1 MNAAFINGVSSHIF
15 DYDDTHLKTIIH
27 PAGPVASAI
36 LALSEMQPVS
46 GKDFLNALVLGVET
60 ECRIGNAVYPNHYD
74 VGWHITGT
82 AGVFGAA
89 AAVGKL
95 LGLSEQQMVW
105 ALGLA
110 ASQPVGL
117 RESFGSMNKSFNPGR
132 AASNGIFAAVLASKN
147 YTSSDGMIEAKRGWA
162 NTIST
167 KQDYREITEGLG
179 QRYEAALN
187 TYKPFACGIVLH
199 PAIDAAIQLRGEQK
213 FTADQV
219 KRIELKVHPLVLELT
234 GKKTPHE
241 GLEGKFSIYHAV
253 AVALIEGAGGEKQFS
268 DRAVRDP
275 AVIELRG
282 KVVPVIDPAIKP
294 EQVEMAIELND
305 GRVLRKRIEHAIGS
319 LEKPMSDADLERKF
333 SDLAEG
339 IPAEAADGEGHG
351 AVLEGRR
358 PFRRRRNCADGIAAE
373 RLIDIRQPAPFREI
387 TALAALQAR
396 GTPSGPHSLQES
408 FSSGIEIAGCAAFLG
423 GGGPAKRAEHA
434 VQRRIADAE
443 PVLFTDEVMTQVVLL
458 DPAPEPRS
466 RLVGNVGDV
475 MHPFIMKNRK
485 HHSEQRG
492 SGGLRPQYKR
502 EKPGGQGQVRHQ
514 KPDRQKQQ
522 IQPVRLDMVVVME
535 AVLQPARGRPCERRR
550 MKGETMHAVFA
561 QIEQQRAEQDRDGI
575 QRQDAKQPGQ
585 RLNHHGHHE
594 RCNAAMAKKHEKHL
608 RLPSDGLAVYPATTA
623 MRWTRAFGRSIP
635 ERAHNRQ
642 S

>member
-1 MNAAFINGVSSHIF
+1 MRTLLNWVGVAIGGSHHQTVDIAASALAPFSGPHQASLFGRRERFDIMNAAFINGVSSHIF

-89 AAVGKL
+89 AAAGKL
-95 LGLSEQQMVW
+95 LGLNEQQMVW

-132 AASNGIFAAVLASKN
+132 AASNGIFAALLASKN

-234 GKKTPHE
+234 GKKTPAGRTGGQVQHLSCGRGGADRRRRRRE
-241 GLEGKFSIYHAV
+241 TIQRPRRARSGRRRASRQGCSRDRSGHQA
-253 AVALIEGAGGEKQFS
+253 GAGRDVDRTRRWPRAAQA
-268 DRAVRDP
+268 DRARD
-275 AVIELRG
+275 R
-282 KVVPVIDPAIKP
+282 KP
-294 EQVEMAIELND
+294 GE
-305 GRVLRKRIEHAIGS
+305 
-319 LEKPMSDADLERKF
+319 ADERRR
-333 SDLAEG
+333 SRAE
-339 IPAEAADGEGHG
+339 IHRSRRRNSADAADGEGHG
-351 AVLEGRR
+351 AVLESRR
-358 PFRRRRNCADGIAAE
+358 PFRRRRDCEDGI
-373 RLIDIRQPAPFREI
+373 PA
-387 TALAALQAR
+387 
-396 GTPSGPHSLQES
+396 S
-408 FSSGIEIAGCAAFLG
+408 
-423 GGGPAKRAEHA
+423 
-434 VQRRIADAE
+434 V
-443 PVLFTDEVMTQVVLL
+443 
-458 DPAPEPRS
+458 
-466 RLVGNVGDV
+466 
-475 MHPFIMKNRK
+475 
-485 HHSEQRG
+485 
-492 SGGLRPQYKR
+492 
-502 EKPGGQGQVRHQ
+502 
-514 KPDRQKQQ
+514 
-522 IQPVRLDMVVVME
+522 
-535 AVLQPARGRPCERRR
+535 
-550 MKGETMHAVFA
+550 
-561 QIEQQRAEQDRDGI
+561 
-575 QRQDAKQPGQ
+575 
-585 RLNHHGHHE
+585 
-594 RCNAAMAKKHEKHL
+594 
-608 RLPSDGLAVYPATTA
+608 
-623 MRWTRAFGRSIP
+623 
-635 ERAHNRQ
+635 
-642 S
+642 